1 MKEETKEKIK
11 GFRQSLDTSLKELV
25 KELSEGKSERL
36 MDLLNFAGKFHN
48 YSFFN
53 IMMAYMQRR
62 DISKLAGVK
71 TWNEVGRYVRKGER
85 GIAIWA
91 PMFFKKSMK
100 TEDAAEAEEAEEITF
115 TRFRLVYVFDVSQ
128 TEGKELPNT
137 RISITTGNP
146 GTVYTALE
154 SAIQAQGIVIDYV
167 NYLSNNAEAR
177 SHGGKIE
184 IVNDPDP
191 SRLFRNLIH
200 EFAHELLH
208 HDGGERGTKTLRET
222 EAEATAYVVCKHFGG
237 ETNTADYIQLYDGN
251 VKILSS
257 RLEKIR
263 KTASTIIQAIEKQVK
278 EVDQQIEQAA

>member
-11 GFRQSLDTSLKELV
+11 GFRQSLDTSLKMLV
-25 KELSEGKSERL
+25 KEMSEGKSERL
-36 MDLLNFAGKFHN
+36 MDLLDFAGKFHQ
-48 YSFFN
+48 YSFHN
-53 IMMAYMQRR
+53 VMMAYMQRR

-71 TWNEVGRYVRKGER
+71 TWNEVGRYIRKGEH

-91 PMFFKKSMK
+91 PMFFKRSVK
-100 TEDAAEAEEAEEITF
+100 AEEEASEEAESVTF

-137 RISITTGNP
+137 RISMITGNP
-146 GTVYTALE
+146 GTAYTALE

-167 NYLSNNAEAR
+167 DHLSGNAEAR

-191 SRLFRNLIH
+191 ARLFKNLVH

-208 HDGGERGTKTLRET
+208 HDGGERGTITLRET
-222 EAEATAYVVCKHFGG
+222 EAEATAYVVCRHFGI
-237 ETNTADYIQLYDGN
+237 ETNASDYIQLFDGN

-257 RLEKIR
+257 RLERIR
-263 KTASTIIQAIEKQVK
+263 KTASTIIQAIEKESK
-278 EVDQQIEQAA
+278 IENPQIEQAA